1 MIGND
6 IIDLKLASIESHWQR
21 KGFLDKIMTAKEQNL
36 IANASEAAT
45 MVWYLWSLKEAAY
58 KIYNRATKI
67 RAFMPLQLECF
78 DYECKESFH
87 YAKVG
92 CMGQI
97 YWTKTSITK
106 ACIDTVA
113 VTNCSDFSRVVT
125 LESNT
130 IIHKK
135 NGIPFYVVDTALQP
149 LSKSHHGRFER
160 IVTLL

>member
-6 IIDLKLASIESHWQR
+6 IIDLKLAWEESHWQR
-21 KGFLDKIMTAKEQNL
+21 TGFLDKIMTAKEQNL
-36 IANASEAAT
+36 IFNASEAAT

-58 KIYNRATKI
+58 KIYNRVTKI
-67 RAFMPLQLECF
+67 RAFIPLQLECF
-78 DYECKESFH
+78 DVEFRESFH
-87 YAKVG
+87 YAKVVCNG
-92 CMGQI
+92 HV
-97 YWTKTSITK
+97 YWSKTIITTD
-106 ACIDTVA
+106 CIDTVV
-113 VTNCSDFSRVVT
+113 VTKSSDFSRVVT